1 VLRVCSGATT
11 DSMRGLLICPVLLL
25 CSCRGSEQDPVPT
38 RGPEDAA
45 ICFEA
50 GAAFQFHVAAAAN
63 DTAFAS
69 WTGRGPLRIVDVLVE
84 PGDSVSTGDSL
95 ASGIDSL
102 VSLELSR
109 ARMNLQFAA
118 ASAGMHPS
126 AEDSLSLLRLVRE
139 EDSLEAMRV
148 VMLSSPESGR
158 IGEPLPGEGAVA
170 MPGAMLI
177 PVISSP
183 ESLFVVS
190 APAGVEVFAW
200 PDSVPGAVLVEPG
213 ARSALYSG
221 IPPGGAYAFPG
232 SVAVPRQALRD
243 SGLGSYL
250 VLENGDSMPVM
261 RICIRGDSIT
271 VLPEAPFD
279 SRVIGWAPSGEDQ

>member
-1 VLRVCSGATT
+1 MLRACSRATA
-11 DSMRGLLICPVLLL
+11 DSMRSLLICPVLFL
-25 CSCRGSEQDPVPT
+25 CSCQRSGPDPVPT
-38 RGPEDAA
+38 RGTEDPA
-45 ICFEA
+45 IYYEA
-50 GAAFQFHVAAAAN
+50 GAAVQFPVAAAAN

-84 PGDSVSTGDSL
+84 PGDSVSAGDTL

-102 VSLELSR
+102 VSLELLQVM
-109 ARMNLQFAA
+109 MNLQFAA
-118 ASAGMHPS
+118 ASAGMRPS
-126 AEDSLSLLRLVRE
+126 ADDSLFLLRLVRE
-139 EDSLEAMRV
+139 EDSLEAIRV
-148 VMLSSPESGR
+148 VMISSPESGR
-158 IGEPLPGEGAVA
+158 IGGPLPGEGTVVL
-170 MPGAMLI
+170 PGAMLF
-177 PVISSP
+177 PVVSSP

-221 IPPGGAYAFPG
+221 APPEGAYAFPG

-250 VLENGDSMPVM
+250 ALEGGDSLPVL
-261 RICIRGDSIT
+261 RICVRGDSIT